1 MLWTDNAIVLS
12 ARPFGEGR
20 AIASLFT
27 AEHGSHRGVVPGGNS
42 RTRRHL
48 LQPGTLLLAT
58 WRARVAEQL
67 GVLTVELLRGLDT
80 RVIHDRL
87 RLAALVAACSLLDA
101 SLPEREPNPEL
112 YLHTLALLDGL
123 TTVDRC
129 VEAYA
134 AWERRLVAALGFGLT
149 PAAPPA
155 TQLRHTLQALEE
167 HVFASGRAGMPAAR
181 HRLASLIDGDRSRD
195 R

>member
-1 MLWTDNAIVLS
+1 MLWTDSAIVLS

-20 AIASLFT
+20 AIASLFA

-48 LQPGTLLLAT
+48 LQPGTLVLAT

-101 SLPEREPNPEL
+101 SLPEREPNPDL
-112 YLHTLALLDGL
+112 YRHTLALLDGL
-123 TTVDRC
+123 AAADGC
-129 VEAYA
+129 LDAYA

-155 TQLRHTLQALEE
+155 TQLRQTLQALEE
-167 HVFASGRAGMPAAR
+167 HVFASGRAGVPAAR
-181 HRLASLIDGDRSRD
+181 NRLATLVAADGSGDR
-195 R
+195 